1 MCVHVLRT
9 CPANIS
15 ESIYMEETYTYMLYI
30 PDSAVVALISA
41 KGPRSTV
48 IAATLNVYCVKAS
61 SPSTVIEVATE
72 ESLKTV
78 TAEGFDGW

>member
-1 MCVHVLRT
+1 MTAKVYYVVCCRYELYHIIHVH
-9 CPANIS
+9 
-15 ESIYMEETYTYMLYI
+15 I

-78 TAEGFDGW
+78 TAEGSDGW